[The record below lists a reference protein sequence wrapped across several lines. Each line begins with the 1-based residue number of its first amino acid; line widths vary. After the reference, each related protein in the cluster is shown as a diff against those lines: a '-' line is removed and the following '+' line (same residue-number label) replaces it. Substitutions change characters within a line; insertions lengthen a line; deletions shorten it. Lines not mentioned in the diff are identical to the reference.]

1 MVEERMRTALHS
13 KLPDPPDGFGER
25 NDQLILSLMSGRKN
39 NMHLEKSIVFWHR
52 RL

>member
-25 NDQLILSLMSGRKN
+25 NDQLILSLMSGR
-39 NMHLEKSIVFWHR
+39 EKQYASREKHR
-52 RL
+52 I